1 MKVLLVDDEQ
11 LQLLRLN
18 DAVKKVLPDAEI
30 FSYNNPMKALEETAE
45 TPLDL
50 AFLDI
55 EMPGLNGIQLAKK
68 LKTKYPLIKVKEIYS
83 LVCGLGYL
91 FSVNT
96 LKVKLI
102 RTFCGLGYKWALSK
116 NNKVVFQ
123 NQDDIDE
130 FTRRGYVKK
139 EKCELVN
146 GSGVNLEKFTRNDIP
161 TD

>member
-1 MKVLLVDDEQ
+1 MKILLVDDEQ

-68 LKTKYPLIKVKEIYS
+68 LKTKYPLIKVIFVTAYS
-83 LVCGLGYL
+83 NY
-91 FSVNT
+91 
-96 LKVKLI
+96 
-102 RTFCGLGYKWALSK
+102 AL
-116 NNKVVFQ
+116 
-123 NQDDIDE
+123 
-130 FTRRGYVKK
+130 YAY
-139 EKCELVN
+139 
-146 GSGVNLEKFTRNDIP
+146 RNDQENLGNYLIYTYNHVLGLKETKESLFNHEDPKKVDLESIQVP
-161 TD
+161 TRALNMPRVPKSK